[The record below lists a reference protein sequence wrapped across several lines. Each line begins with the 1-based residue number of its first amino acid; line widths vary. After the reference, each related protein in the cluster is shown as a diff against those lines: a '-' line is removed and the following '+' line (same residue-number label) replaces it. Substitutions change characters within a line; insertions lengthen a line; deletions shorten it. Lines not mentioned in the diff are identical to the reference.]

1 MGISVWSSDVC
12 SSDLLFLGILPST
25 GQSATAASSLAG
37 GNVAASVVAAAL
49 LNLSGVAL
57 SPLLFALL
65 AGNAGD
71 IHGEAVL
78 RIVSILLLPF
88 VAGQL
93 VQRWLRPWVL
103 AHRGLAPFLDRSA
116 IAIAVYVAFSA
127 AVVAGSW
134 GLLAPPQ
141 IVLGLPAV
149 GVLLAPS

>member
-1 MGISVWSSDVC
+1 MYTAENLVNSVADIISVNIELALWYTLFFFFKQKTAYEVRISDWSSDVC
-12 SSDLLFLGILPST
+12 SSD
-25 GQSATAASSLAG
+25 
-37 GNVAASVVAAAL
+37 
-49 LNLSGVAL
+49 
-57 SPLLFALL
+57 L

-103 AHRGLAPFLDRSA
+103 AHRGLAIFMDRSA

-127 AVVAGSW
+127 AVVGGIW
-134 GLLAPPQ
+134 GLLDAREIV
-141 IVLGLPAV
+141 IVLAAV
-149 GVLLAPS
+149 AVLLALRSEEHTSELQ